1 MAGDE
6 GVDFLRE
13 VTNAVSCGYT
23 EVAGLNVVGLHLWI
37 AGNRSL
43 LRARKVQE
51 GDYYQDKM
59 RNQRTAQNTDIQR
72 FTPPINFKSLIFRD
86 LDMYALCFMFIF
98 SFLGAK
104 IQIIF

>member
-6 GVDFLRE
+6 GVDLLRE
-13 VTNAVSCGYT
+13 VADAVSCGHA
-23 EVAGLNVVGLHLWI
+23 EVTGFSVVGLHLWI

-43 LRARKVQE
+43 LRAREAQE

-86 LDMYALCFMFIF
+86 LDMYSLCFMFIF